1 MKLPAI
7 IILFGVLGLFLNAS
21 SLNLYS
27 MPPSTFNQPVSYYQC
42 IRWSVNNRII
52 IPFRYY
58 IYYVEPDLE
67 NIKNALAAGLNVEI
81 IITPT
86 RCRDADEE
94 LLSCWRNLRELQL
107 IDFGLAFNIHGRNTI
122 NLVLGDITMGN
133 RTASI

>member
-7 IILFGVLGLFLNAS
+7 IILFGVLGLFLHAS

-94 LLSCWRNLRELQL
+94 IAFLLEKLEGVA
-107 IDFGLAFNIHGRNTI
+107 IDRFWISF
-122 NLVLGDITMGN
+122 
-133 RTASI
+133 